1 VIFNYMTSVDRVRQL
16 IVSEILGQIPKEA
29 QVTKIEFEGP
39 EIAVYVRN
47 VNFIVE
53 KDEIIK
59 NIAKTIRKRI
69 VVRVDESS
77 RKPEKEVIKYILA
90 TTASEAKVTEDD
102 ITFDKVLGEV
112 VITTPEPKYF
122 YKDDRALYK
131 KIFIETGWRPRIVRK
146 PPLKS
151 RILDSALK
159 YLVSESD
166 ERLKILRSIGERIHR
181 DTLFKDRYVRITALG
196 GFMEVGRSAILV
208 ETSES
213 KVLLDFGFNPNAPDT
228 SSSMPR
234 IDAIGIS
241 PEELDA
247 VVVTH
252 AHLDHCGLVPF
263 LFKYGY
269 EGPVYTTEAT
279 RDLMILLQLD
289 LLDISKREGK
299 PLPFDLKHVHKAL
312 LHTIPLKYN
321 EVTDIAPDIRL
332 TLYDAGHVLGS
343 AIAHLHIGNGLHNI
357 VYTSDFKYGKTRL
370 LNRANDVFPRVDTLI
385 MEATYGGV
393 EQPSREEAEAK
404 FVEIVK
410 KTIERK
416 GKVLIPTLSVGRA
429 QEVMVILA
437 NAMESGLIPK
447 VPVYIEGMINE
458 VTAIHTA
465 YPELLSKELREKIY
479 SGLNPFTYEVFKVL
493 YDRSAREE
501 IVESNEPSIIMAT
514 SGMLTGGP
522 AVEYFRLMASDP
534 RNSIVFVNYQVEG
547 TLGRKVRDGIKEVH
561 MVVEDKLQVIKVNM
575 EVYSIDGFSGH
586 SDHKQLTRYL
596 KNLIS
601 SGLKPKRLV
610 VNHGEPENIRKFINE
625 VVKMKM
631 KKEVY
636 EDLEVYAPRVLESLT
651 LVI

>member
-1 VIFNYMTSVDRVRQL
+1 MVGTRQL
-16 IVSEILGQIPKEA
+16 IVSEILNQVPKEA

-39 EIAVYVRN
+39 EIAVYVKN

-53 KDEIIK
+53 REDIVK

-77 RKPEKEVIKYILA
+77 RRPEKEVVKYIL
-90 TTASEAKVTEDD
+90 SVVPPELKISDDD
-102 ITFDKVLGEV
+102 IEFDKVLGEV
-112 VITTPEPKYF
+112 VISTLEPKYF
-122 YKDDRALYK
+122 YQNNRALYK
-131 KIFIETGWRPRIVRK
+131 KIFIETGWRPKIIRRS
-146 PPLKS
+146 PLKS
-151 RILDSALK
+151 KILDAALR
-159 YLVSESD
+159 YLISESD
-166 ERLKILRSIGERIHR
+166 ERLKMLRSVGERIHR
-181 DTLFKDRYVRITALG
+181 DVLFKDQYIRVTALG

-213 KVLLDFGFNPNAPDT
+213 KVLLDLGFNPNAPNPT
-228 SSSMPR
+228 SAIPR
-234 IDAIGIS
+234 LDVLGIK
-241 PEELDA
+241 PEEIDA

-269 EGPVYTTEAT
+269 EGPVYATEAT
-279 RDLMILLQLD
+279 RDLMVLLQLD
-289 LLDISKREGK
+289 LLDISRREGE
-299 PLPFDLKHVHKAL
+299 PLLFDLKHVHKAL

-332 TLYDAGHVLGS
+332 TLYDAGHILGS

-357 VYTSDFKYGKTRL
+357 IYTSDFKYGRTRL
-370 LNRANDVFPRVDTLI
+370 LNKANDVFPRVDTLI
-385 MEATYGGV
+385 MESTYGGV
-393 EQPSREEAEAK
+393 DQPSREEAEAR

-410 KTIERK
+410 KTIERG

-429 QEVMVILA
+429 QEVMVIIA
-437 NAMESGLIPK
+437 DAMESGQLPK

-479 SGLNPFTYEVFKVL
+479 AGINPFMYEAFKIL
-493 YDRSAREE
+493 QGRSAVHE

-522 AVEYFRLMASDP
+522 AVEYFRLMAPDP
-534 RNSIVFVNYQVEG
+534 KNSLVFVNYQVEG
-547 TLGRKVRDGIKEVH
+547 TLGRKVKNGAKEVH
-561 MVVEDKLQVIKVNM
+561 MVVEDRIEVVRINM

-586 SDHKQLTRYL
+586 SDNKQLLKYL

-601 SGLKPKRLV
+601 AGLKPKRLIL
-610 VNHGEPENIRKFINE
+610 NHGEPENIRKLATE
-625 VVKMKM
+625 VSKLKL
-631 KKEVY
+631 KRELPEDIEVFT
-636 EDLEVYAPRVLESLT
+636 PRVLDAISL
-651 LVI
+651 II

>member
-1 VIFNYMTSVDRVRQL
+1 MAFANKVRHL
-16 IVSEILGQIPKEA
+16 IVSEILNQIPKEA

-47 VNFIVE
+47 VNFVIE
-53 KDEIIK
+53 KEERIK
-59 NIAKTIRKRI
+59 QIAKTIRKRI
-69 VVRVDESS
+69 VVRVDEGS
-77 RKPEKEVIKYILA
+77 RKPEKEVIKYIL
-90 TTASEAKVTEDD
+90 SVVPPEAKISEDD
-102 ITFDKVLGEV
+102 ISFDKVLGEV
-112 VITTPEPKYF
+112 VITSFEPKYF
-122 YKDDRALYK
+122 FQDGKVLYK
-131 KIFIETGWRPRIVRK
+131 RIFAETGWRPRIVRK

-151 RILDSALK
+151 RILDAALK
-159 YLVSESD
+159 YLISESD
-166 ERLKILRSIGERIHR
+166 ERLKILRTVGERIHR
-181 DTLFKDRYVRITALG
+181 DVLFRDQYVRITALG

-208 ETSES
+208 ETAES

-228 SSSMPR
+228 RSAMPR
-234 IDAIGIS
+234 LDAIGVR
-241 PEELDA
+241 PEEIDA

-252 AHLDHCGLVPF
+252 AHLDHCGLLPF

-289 LLDISKREGK
+289 LLDISKREGRL
-299 PLPFDLKHVHKAL
+299 LPFDQRHVHEAL
-312 LHTIPLKYN
+312 LHTITLRYN

-357 VYTSDFKYGKTRL
+357 IYTSDFKYGRTRL
-370 LNRANDVFPRVDTLI
+370 LNKAHDEFPRVDTVI
-385 MEATYGGV
+385 MESTYGGS

-404 FVEIVK
+404 FIDIIK
-410 KTIERK
+410 RTIERK

-437 NAMESGLIPK
+437 YAMGSGMLPE

-465 YPELLSKELREKIY
+465 HPELLSRDLREKIY
-479 SGLNPFTYEVFKVL
+479 SGENPFMYKMFKIL
-493 YDRSAREE
+493 YDRSARHE
-501 IVESNEPSIIMAT
+501 IVEANEPAIIMAT

-522 AVEYFRLMASDP
+522 AVEYFRLMAPDP
-534 RNSIVFVNYQVEG
+534 RNSLIFVNYQVEG
-547 TLGRKVRDGIKEVH
+547 TLGRKVRDGLKEVH
-561 MVVEDKLQVIKVNM
+561 MVVEDRLEVVKVGM

-586 SDHKQLTRYL
+586 SDHRQLLKYL
-596 KNLIS
+596 KSLVAA
-601 SGLKPKRLV
+601 GLKPKRVIL
-610 VNHGEPENIRKFINE
+610 NHGEPENIRKLANDIS
-625 VVKMKM
+625 KLKS
-631 KKEVY
+631 KKELP
-636 EDLEVYAPRVLESLT
+636 EEMEVYMPRVLDSLA

>member
-1 VIFNYMTSVDRVRQL
+1 
-16 IVSEILGQIPKEA
+16 
-29 QVTKIEFEGP
+29 
-39 EIAVYVRN
+39 
-47 VNFIVE
+47 
-53 KDEIIK
+53 
-59 NIAKTIRKRI
+59 
-69 VVRVDESS
+69 
-77 RKPEKEVIKYILA
+77 
-90 TTASEAKVTEDD
+90 
-102 ITFDKVLGEV
+102 
-112 VITTPEPKYF
+112 
-122 YKDDRALYK
+122 
-131 KIFIETGWRPRIVRK
+131 
-146 PPLKS
+146 
-151 RILDSALK
+151 
-159 YLVSESD
+159 
-166 ERLKILRSIGERIHR
+166 
-181 DTLFKDRYVRITALG
+181 
-196 GFMEVGRSAILV
+196 
-208 ETSES
+208 
-213 KVLLDFGFNPNAPDT
+213 
-228 SSSMPR
+228 
-234 IDAIGIS
+234 
-241 PEELDA
+241 LDA

-269 EGPVYTTEAT
+269 EGPVYATEAT

-404 FVEIVK
+404 FIEIVK
-410 KTIERK
+410 KTVERK

-575 EVYSIDGFSGH
+575 EVHSIDGFSGH

-631 KKEVY
+631 KREVY

>member
-1 VIFNYMTSVDRVRQL
+1 MTSVDKVRQL
-16 IVSEILGQIPKEA
+16 IVSEILSQIPKEA

-47 VNFIVE
+47 VNFVVE

-77 RKPEKEVIKYILA
+77 RKPEKEVIKYLLN
-90 TTASEAKVTEDD
+90 TVASEVKLTEDD
-102 ITFDKVLGEV
+102 ISFDRVLGEV

-122 YKDDRALYK
+122 YKDNRVLYK
-131 KIFIETGWRPRIVRK
+131 KIFIETGWRPKIVRK

-159 YLVSESD
+159 YLISESD

-181 DTLFKDRYVRITALG
+181 DTLFKDRYVRVTALG

-213 KVLLDFGFNPNAPDT
+213 KVLLDFGFNPNAPDAT
-228 SSSMPR
+228 SSMPR

-252 AHLDHCGLVPF
+252 AHLDHCGLIPF

-410 KTIERK
+410 KTVERK

-479 SGLNPFTYEVFKVL
+479 SGLNPFTYEMFKVL

-501 IVESNEPSIIMAT
+501 VVEYNEPSIIMAT

-534 RNSIVFVNYQVEG
+534 KK
-547 TLGRKVRDGIKEVH
+547 TL
-561 MVVEDKLQVIKVNM
+561 
-575 EVYSIDGFSGH
+575 
-586 SDHKQLTRYL
+586 
-596 KNLIS
+596 
-601 SGLKPKRLV
+601 
-610 VNHGEPENIRKFINE
+610 
-625 VVKMKM
+625 
-631 KKEVY
+631 
-636 EDLEVYAPRVLESLT
+636 
-651 LVI
+651 